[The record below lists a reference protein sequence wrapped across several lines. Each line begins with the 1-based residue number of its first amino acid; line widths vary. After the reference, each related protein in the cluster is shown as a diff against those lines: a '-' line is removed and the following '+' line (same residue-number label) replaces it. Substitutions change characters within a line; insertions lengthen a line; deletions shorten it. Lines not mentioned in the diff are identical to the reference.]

1 MHAKIGQIALIS
13 IFSHLIFIYLTWRL
27 IVNAVN
33 VDPMIR
39 KGRVTEARILFLFL
53 TIAIGST
60 VSRFFLDIL
69 QWSQDLIY
77 LL

>member
-1 MHAKIGQIALIS
+1 MVPIGQIAVIS
-13 IFSHLIFIYLTWRL
+13 ILSHIIFIYLTWRVVVQT
-27 IVNAVN
+27 VNI
-33 VDPMIR
+33 DPLIR
-39 KGRVTEARILFLFL
+39 KGRVKEARVLVLFI
-53 TIAIGST
+53 TIVIGSG

>member
-1 MHAKIGQIALIS
+1 MLPISQIAIIS
-13 IFSHLIFIYLTWRL
+13 MISHMLFIYVTWRVFVG
-27 IVNAVN
+27 INF
-33 VDPMIR
+33 DSFIR
-39 KGRVTEARILFLFL
+39 KGRETEARILLFFVA
-53 TIAIGST
+53 IIIGSG